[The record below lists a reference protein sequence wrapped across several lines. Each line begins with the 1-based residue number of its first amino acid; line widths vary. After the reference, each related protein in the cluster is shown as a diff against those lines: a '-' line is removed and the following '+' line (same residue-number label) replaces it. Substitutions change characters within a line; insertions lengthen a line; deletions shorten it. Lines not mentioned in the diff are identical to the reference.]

1 MSLFT
6 VWAPNAQYL
15 ALQLGK
21 DMNCRL
27 PMVRGENDWWSLDV
41 PEAGA
46 GTDYYFVVNGGPPV
60 PDPRSHFQPEGVVGP
75 SRVVDHRAF
84 PWTDRRFQ
92 APPLSSAVI
101 YELNIG
107 TFTPE
112 GTFESAIERLGHLVD
127 LGVTHVELMP
137 VNQFPGSR
145 GWGYDGVDL
154 YAAQSTYGGPEGL
167 KRLVNAAHEK
177 GLAVILDVVY
187 NHFGPS
193 GNYTTLFGPY
203 LTDHH
208 HTPWGQAVN
217 LDTAG
222 SDEVRRFFI
231 DNALMWLRD
240 YHCDCL
246 RLDAVH
252 AILDQSALHFLEE
265 LAREVKTLEAHEGR
279 HFALI
284 AESDL
289 NDPRIV
295 QTWDAGGYG
304 INAQWLDDFRHAH
317 HTVLTGERNGFHADF
332 GQMADLAQS
341 LRHGYVYCG
350 RYSKYR
356 GRKHGRPSVNL
367 SGSRF
372 VGFLENHD
380 QVGNRAKGERA
391 AELMSPQRFKVAMA
405 VLFSAPFVPML
416 FQGEEWGSRTP
427 FLYFTDHVDPELA
440 CAVSEGRKSEFAAFG
455 WTDIPDP
462 QDVATFERSK
472 VDWSEPGRE
481 PHAELLDWTKRLIEL
496 RHTVTEL
503 RNGDLERVNVR
514 FDEEQH
520 WMVIE
525 RSAIHVALNLADH
538 AQRVPLPGSYERTL
552 LLASTPK
559 FELIQDAIELPPD
572 AVAIVRRPV
581 TREAC

>member
-6 VWAPNAQYL
+6 VWAPNAQHV

-21 DMNCRL
+21 DMSRRL
-27 PMVRGENDWWSLDV
+27 PMEHGANDWWSLDV

-46 GTDYYFVVNGGPPV
+46 GTEYFFIVNGGPPM
-60 PDPRSHFQPEGVVGP
+60 PDPRSHFQPEGVFGP
-75 SRVVDHRAF
+75 SRVVDHSAF

-92 APPLSSAVI
+92 APPLSSALI
-101 YELNIG
+101 YELHIG
-107 TFTPE
+107 TFTAE
-112 GTFESAIERLGHLVD
+112 GTFESAIGRLDYLVN

-137 VNQFPGSR
+137 VNEFPGTR

-154 YAAQSTYGGPEGL
+154 FAPASAYGGPEGL

-193 GNYTTLFGPY
+193 GNYAIQFGPY

-252 AILDQSALHFLEE
+252 ALLDQSAMHFLEE
-265 LAREVKTLEAHEGR
+265 PAREVKTLEAHEGR

-289 NDPRIV
+289 NDPRVV

-304 INAQWLDDFRHAH
+304 INAQWLDDFRHAL

-332 GQMADLAQS
+332 GTLADLAQS
-341 LRHGYVYCG
+341 LRRGFVYCG

-356 GRKHGRPSVNL
+356 GRKHGRPAVNL
-367 SGSRF
+367 PGSRF

-380 QVGNRAKGERA
+380 QVGNRARGERA
-391 AELMSPQRFKVAMA
+391 AELMSPERFKVAMA
-405 VLFSAPFVPML
+405 VLFTAPFVPML

-427 FLYFTDHVDPELA
+427 FLYFTDHQDPELGRL
-440 CAVSEGRKSEFAAFG
+440 VREGRRKDFAAFG
-455 WTDIPDP
+455 WTDNPDP
-462 QDVATFERSK
+462 QDITTFERST
-472 VDWSEPGRE
+472 VDWGEPERA
-481 PHAELLDWTKRLIEL
+481 PHAELLAWTKQLIAL
-496 RHTVTEL
+496 RHTAMEL
-503 RNGDLERVNVR
+503 RDGDLDRVRVR
-514 FDEEQH
+514 FDEDAR
-520 WMVIE
+520 WLVLE
-525 RSAIHVALNLADH
+525 RGSIHVALSLAERT
-538 AQRVPLPGSYERTL
+538 QRVPLPGGIERTL
-552 LLASTPK
+552 LLASSPK
-559 FELIQDAIELPPD
+559 VELVQDAIELPPD
-572 AVAIVRRPV
+572 AVAIVRQPK
-581 TREAC
+581 TRDGC